1 MSHVKGMLT
10 NTVFI
15 EAFYEFCSQL
25 QFLSESCDQTP
36 NISFLIIIPPPC
48 LSEIKFSCGCE
59 GFFGL
64 FLLANASPLIC
75 FS

>member
-15 EAFYEFCSQL
+15 EAFYEFCSQS

-36 NISFLIIIPPPC
+36 NISFLIIIPPPRVC
-48 LSEIKFSCGCE
+48 QRSNSAVGVKD
-59 GFFGL
+59 
-64 FLLANASPLIC
+64 FLDYFC
-75 FS
+75 